1 MTARTD
7 KRGTRRA
14 EEGMGTIPAFFLI
27 SLSAFLVF
35 LVAAMFM
42 TGVAQRYLV
51 PILKQKAIG
60 LADTVEGRKPAASA
74 ADSSAADAPADSLRG
89 LLTQIETERTML
101 DQEKL
106 ELRTLRGSI
115 DSLMVN
121 FKQTQSSEATRQAAL
136 LGKMLPD
143 EAALILEQMDD
154 ASLNA
159 VLTRMTPKQA
169 SRVMSKLDPSR
180 MARLAMQGI
189 GTETM
194 ADLSAPIG
202 ASAPTSIK
210 PQSGGNP

>member
-1 MTARTD
+1 
-7 KRGTRRA
+7 
-14 EEGMGTIPAFFLI
+14 MGTIPAFFLI
-27 SLSAFLVF
+27 SISAFVVF
-35 LVAAMFM
+35 LFAAMFM

-51 PILKQKAIG
+51 PILKQKAVG
-60 LADTVEGRKPAASA
+60 LADAVEGRKSSAIA
-74 ADSSAADAPADSLRG
+74 ADSTAAAVTPADSLRA

-101 DQEKL
+101 DQERF
-106 ELRTLRGSI
+106 ELRSLRGSI
-115 DSLMVN
+115 DSLMVD
-121 FKQTQSSEATRQAAL
+121 FKQTQGTEAARQAAL

-169 SRVMSKLDPSR
+169 SRVMSKLDPAR

-194 ADLSAPIG
+194 ADLSPPIG